1 MKKQLAVFSVATL
14 LGSVAP
20 ALHGANV
27 IDFDGVPS
35 GSEANSATPA
45 GVSFYNAHL
54 SLDQDSSGADIA
66 GSEKWQIDTANPS
79 LDVSDP
85 NYRGYGKAPSG
96 INALNAVDQPVL
108 MLLAQPIN
116 LGFFSVTLDNS
127 TRGNPGDSPIQFYSR
142 NGNVDTLVGSLSA
155 DQSISGYTA
164 ATADPL
170 ASVDLI
176 LFPSGAY
183 YDNISMAAV
192 PEPAT
197 TGVVLAVAAAVGAI
211 WLRRKA

>member
-1 MKKQLAVFSVATL
+1 MKKHLTTLSVAAL
-14 LGSVAP
+14 LSAAEP
-20 ALHGANV
+20 ALHAANV
-27 IDFDGVPS
+27 IDFDSVPS
-35 GSEANSATPA
+35 GSEANSAAPA

-54 SLDQDSSGADIA
+54 ALDQDSSGADIA
-66 GSEKWQIDTANPS
+66 GSEKWQVDAANPS

-85 NYRGYGKAPSG
+85 SYRGYGKAPSG
-96 INALNAVDQPVL
+96 VNALNAVDQPVL

-116 LGFFSVTLDNS
+116 LGYFSVTLDNS
-127 TRGNPGDSPIQFYSR
+127 TRGNLGDSPIQFYSR

-155 DQSISGYTA
+155 DQSISGYSAVTY
-164 ATADPL
+164 DPL
-170 ASVDLI
+170 ASVDRI

-183 YDNISMAAV
+183 YDNISLAAV

-197 TGVVLAVAAAVGAI
+197 SGVVLGIAAAAGAF